1 MELLQLV
8 DVRVEEASRP
18 LREEVAALKLLLARV
33 GDSLEGGLGLTPMQ
47 ASFPLDSSEQ
57 KSSVVEEEHLYSC
70 ISPRGS
76 PYQSSQLDVSA
87 AYESEGMDVILD
99 PVLHFTPEFHELCEE
114 SSEVLSLELGSFEA
128 LAILP
133 PQSPASLASGAV
145 RAHCSLQVDP
155 LGTSMVASTPPSVVP
170 SFIGGNFMPELQ
182 ELCGESSVA
191 SMEELG
197 SLESMAVAISPSP
210 LLSEPLDFVD
220 TEGVL
225 APNSE
230 AFFGKEIYDLL
241 VSLEAASPGYGK
253 EVACV
258 LAGKASKSLI
268 RKVEKSFTRRR
279 KKRYITIKFS
289 QLLESSYSVGGDPD
303 VVN

>member
-1 MELLQLV
+1 
-8 DVRVEEASRP
+8 
-18 LREEVAALKLLLARV
+18 
-33 GDSLEGGLGLTPMQ
+33 
-47 ASFPLDSSEQ
+47 
-57 KSSVVEEEHLYSC
+57 
-70 ISPRGS
+70 
-76 PYQSSQLDVSA
+76 VSA
-87 AYESEGMDVILD
+87 ADESEGMDEILD
-99 PVLHFTPEFHELCEE
+99 LVLHFTPEFHELCEE

-133 PQSPASLASGAV
+133 PQSPASLVSGAM
-145 RAHCSLQVDP
+145 RAHCSLQVNP

-170 SFIGGNFMPELQ
+170 SYIGSNFMPGLH

-191 SMEELG
+191 LMEELG

-210 LLSEPLDFVD
+210 LLLSEPLDFVG

-225 APNSE
+225 AANSE

-241 VSLEAASPGYGK
+241 VSLEVASPGYGK

-268 RKVEKSFTRRR
+268 KKVEKSFTRRR

-289 QLLESSYSVGGDPD
+289 QLLGSSYSAGGDPD